1 MKFKEGDR
9 VRITIAEHETTGV
22 IVIAKMET
30 ISQPYN
36 VRPDSPQPWT
46 NGDGAY
52 WCFENEIES
61 LGATSSGKPVDHFE
75 VGKWYKWVG
84 PKDTY
89 SGDMGKI
96 LDGIPHCCELA
107 GYDGRPD
114 AAAFSG
120 VPRISIGQGGQWCWF
135 DSNMQYFREAT
146 DPSVRSHDS
155 VSGLPR
161 VGNCRCS
168 LGEVITDKIVGKTP
182 EFDPSSIKSRSQRR
196 AEILHGLTID

>member
-9 VRITIAEHETTGV
+9 VRITRAEHETTGV

-120 VPRISIGQGGQWCWF
+120 VPRMSHGQNGQWCWF
-135 DSNMQYFREAT
+135 DSNMQYFREVP
-146 DPSVRSHDS
+146 DPTAHDS
-155 VSGLPR
+155 VSGHPR
-161 VGNCRCS
+161 T
-168 LGEVITDKIVGKTP
+168 LGEVITDKIARYPDEDESVPKVAKRIEGIKPSAYAIMFP
-182 EFDPSSIKSRSQRR
+182 E
-196 AEILHGLTID
+196 